1 MLGDCKDAFI
11 KSRTVIK
18 LVEYG
23 ATIDDD
29 SEITK
34 RFNEILLKKLREVE
48 MAIIKYKNHPST
60 KAITNRMKKL
70 S

>member
-1 MLGDCKDAFI
+1 MGDCKDAFI
-11 KSRTVIK
+11 KSRTVMK
-18 LVEYG
+18 LVKYG

-34 RFNEILLKKLREVE
+34 RFNEILLKKLRILTEE
-48 MAIIKYKNHPST
+48 QTMHSAANQ
-60 KAITNRMKKL
+60 L